1 MAAAICSSESFNMP
15 LGERASLN
23 RALVAA
29 AVFLSKDCADS
40 MQEMQE
46 RKGDMARFG
55 PRAAGLSPGMALDK
69 MRIADST
76 SAMGMGVTEALTIL
90 A

>member
-1 MAAAICSSESFNMP
+1 
-15 LGERASLN
+15 
-23 RALVAA
+23 
-29 AVFLSKDCADS
+29 